1 MKVALIG
8 AGNLGAAIIKMF
20 LKNNI
25 DFIAADKFV
34 KEVEDVKVVQDN
46 KEAVEGSDVVLLA
59 VKPQYMEE
67 VITEIK
73 QDLKDK
79 CIITVAAGLKIGFYN
94 AILDNARITRV
105 MPNMGLREGQ
115 GVIAYKFDEACTSDD
130 KSSVEKVLATLG
142 DLVEVQDEADLD
154 LITGLS
160 GSGIAYFI
168 KIIDTFI
175 KAGKDSGMDAETS
188 KRVVLGTVKGAVE
201 LIHNSSYSNEEII
214 TSIAS
219 KGGTTE
225 QGLQELEEKKMDEIL
240 KGTIDR
246 TISKCKE
253 LSKG

>member
-34 KEVEDVKVVQDN
+34 KEAAGVKVIQDN
-46 KEAVEGSDVVLLA
+46 KEAVNQSEVILLA
-59 VKPQYMEE
+59 VKPQFMEE
-67 VITEIK
+67 VVKDIK
-73 QDLKDK
+73 EELKDK
-79 CIITVAAGLKIGFYN
+79 CIITVAAGLKIGFYEN
-94 AILDNARITRV
+94 ILENSRITRV
-105 MPNMGLREGQ
+105 MPNMGLKEGQ
-115 GVIAYKFDEACTSDD
+115 GVIAYKYNDNCTSDD
-130 KSSVEKVLATLG
+130 KAMVEKVLSTLG
-142 DLVEVQDEADLD
+142 DLVEVQNEDDLD

-160 GSGIAYFI
+160 GSGIAYFV

-175 KAGKDSGMDAETS
+175 KAGKDSGMDEETS
-188 KRVVLGTVKGAVE
+188 KRVVLGTVKGAAE
-201 LIHNSSYSNEEII
+201 LIHNGCCSNEDII

-246 TISKCKE
+246 TINKCKE